1 MDKSMYSVVSAICI
15 FFVYAFYVRTKKGIE
30 PSYKRD
36 LFLRV
41 VKVVLFY
48 LTSDMFWGLIYAD
61 LIPTTLLFEK
71 LIYVVFYALSAM
83 VGYSWF
89 LYVEYWQD
97 SVFYKNTFLKYVSK
111 VPMISVIIIS
121 VLSIWNGAF
130 FTINADGEYQRGP
143 LFIYQLIV
151 TYGYILLSAIK
162 TAIHMFLAKDIKRQ
176 NTYLVM
182 LSHFVF
188 PVVFGILQIF
198 NQNFPFLCIGISLA
212 VMQSYLYI
220 QNFEVE
226 RDLSYSKIHSLS
238 RLFVSSYYLDL
249 ETQKRE
255 FLSGTDKESVFYT
268 GSFHLE
274 AASTHDEAIG
284 QYVEQFV
291 HPDDKEMFYLKSSC
305 EYIGKHLSR
314 DNLFYSFN
322 YRQVTDDKEIWYRMH
337 IIAAMFSK
345 NGKVSHVVTG
355 IMDVDKTIRNDIQQK
370 QIVEEALQ
378 QAKEANQ
385 AKSAFLSN
393 MSHDIRTPMNAII
406 GFSTL
411 AKKHIEETEKVE
423 EYISKI
429 LSASNHLLNLIND
442 VLDMS
447 RIESGKIKIQ
457 EEENSLQKVVEDV
470 KNMILPQAQERELE
484 FITNCQVT
492 DNFVYC
498 DKLRLNQVLINLLGN
513 AVKFTPEGGT
523 ISLEI
528 TQEPV
533 APAGYGVYIFR
544 VKDNGI
550 GIAPEFIDKL
560 FQPFEREKTST
571 ASGIQGT
578 GLGLSIT
585 KNIVELMG
593 GKIAV
598 SSEVGKGTEFIVKVV
613 FMLQELDEN
622 ETLEKGLA
630 EAAST
635 VAKENNSDIFA
646 GKRILLV
653 EDNDLNREIARVL
666 LTEEGLI
673 VEEAL
678 NGREALEMVASSQ
691 DGYYNLIL
699 MDVQM
704 PVMNGYDATR
714 QIRKL
719 SNPRLADI
727 PIVAMTANAFNEEKK
742 NALSCGMDG
751 HIAKPIEVSIL
762 FSTIKEILK

>member
-1 MDKSMYSVVSAICI
+1 MEKAIYSIVSGICI
-15 FFVYAFYVRTKKGIE
+15 FFVYRFYVRTKKGIE

-36 LFLRV
+36 LFMGV
-41 VKVVLFY
+41 MKVVLFY
-48 LTSDMFWGLIYAD
+48 LTSDMLWGVIYAE
-61 LIPTTLLFEK
+61 LIPTTPLFEK
-71 LIYVVFYALSAM
+71 IIYAIYYALSAL

-89 LYVEYWQD
+89 LYNEYWQD
-97 SVFYKNTFLKYVSK
+97 SIFYKNTFLKYSSK
-111 VPMISVIIIS
+111 VPMISVVIIS

-130 FTINADGEYQRGP
+130 FSIDADGVYQRGP
-143 LFIYQLIV
+143 SFVYQLVV
-151 TYGYILLSAIK
+151 TYGYILLSTIK
-162 TAIHMFLAKDIKRQ
+162 TAVHMFLAKDIKQQ

-188 PVVFGILQIF
+188 PVVFGVLQVF
-198 NQNFPFLCIGISLA
+198 YQNIPFLCIGISLA

-220 QNFEVE
+220 QNFEME
-226 RDLSYSKIHSLS
+226 RDVSYSKIHSLS

-249 ETQKRE
+249 QTQKNE
-255 FLSGTDKESVFYT
+255 FLSGTDKENVFYT
-268 GSFHLE
+268 GQFYLE
-274 AASTHDEAIG
+274 APDTHDEAIK
-284 QYVEQFV
+284 QYAEQFV
-291 HPDDKEMFYLKSSC
+291 HADDKETFCLKAGC
-305 EYIGKHLSR
+305 EYIEKHISR

-322 YRQVTDDKEIWYRMH
+322 YRQVTDDREIWYRMH
-337 IIAAMFSK
+337 IIAAMFAK

-355 IMDVDKTIRNDIQQK
+355 IMDVDKTIRHEIQQK

-378 QAKEANQ
+378 QAEEANK

-411 AKKHIEETEKVE
+411 AKSHIEETKKVE
-423 EYISKI
+423 EYINKI
-429 LSASNHLLNLIND
+429 LSASNHLLSLIND

-447 RIESGKIKIQ
+447 RIESGKIQID

-470 KNMILPQAQERELE
+470 KNMILPQAEERKLE
-484 FITNCQVT
+484 FITNCQVK
-492 DNFVYC
+492 DNYVYC

-528 TQEPV
+528 TQEST

-560 FQPFEREKTST
+560 FQPFEREKNSTS
-571 ASGIQGT
+571 SGIQGT

-622 ETLEKGLA
+622 EALEKGLA
-630 EAAST
+630 EAET
-635 VAKENNSDIFA
+635 KEIKENNKEVFA

-666 LTEEGLI
+666 LKEEGFI
-673 VEEAL
+673 VEEAVD
-678 NGREALEMVASSQ
+678 GSEAVEMVASSEG
-691 DGYYNLIL
+691 GYYSLVL

-704 PVMNGYDATR
+704 PVMNGYEATR
-714 QIRKL
+714 RIRKL
-719 SNPRLADI
+719 PNPKLADI
-727 PIVAMTANAFNEEKK
+727 PIVAMTANAFDEERKM
-742 NALSCGMDG
+742 ALACGMDG
-751 HIAKPIEVSIL
+751 HIAKPIEVSML